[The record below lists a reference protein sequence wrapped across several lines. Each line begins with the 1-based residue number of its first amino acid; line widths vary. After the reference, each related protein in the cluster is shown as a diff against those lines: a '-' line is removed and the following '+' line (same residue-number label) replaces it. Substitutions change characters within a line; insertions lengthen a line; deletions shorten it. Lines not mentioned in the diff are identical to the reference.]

1 MEFRKE
7 KSEKSKQLIKKQL
20 ESDIFNVKTGYY
32 KREKILPVSPKP
44 NEYRQ
49 QIKEFVP
56 KYKELKHYERNF
68 INLLSDQ
75 QKHNLKITELKP
87 NHNLKNVELEVIRN
101 RSNEVKKNCYDK
113 NGNFSAKKLYLYDIF
128 KKEGEEEEENNDNE
142 TKTIN
147 KSKLNRSNSRS
158 IKENRNKSNKNLF
171 NKKILLQ
178 KIPKNLDIDYIN
190 NAEKMYNI
198 NSTYNKYYYNTQ
210 YNNNNPKNLKEINN
224 NISSYQQKEN
234 LNIINWTINPYNNNY
249 RKSNNYNIENKQFY
263 KVKSVPQKGKKI
275 KSEKIFYG
283 HPKELTKVFSTES
296 VNDKRNNIKRIIK
309 RDSEEQVI
317 FNILIKN
324 IEVDRNT
331 LSIDDKK
338 LKEIFYKNGLHL
350 YDFNEDGLNDLFINK
365 SIEAKLRKNKN
376 DDNFDRNYKKVV
388 KELTKYNIRLDKK
401 EMKDGKG
408 FKNQNSVKKRKGTP
422 GVALHK
428 NKEKKEDNNELN
440 IGFYKNK

>member
-20 ESDIFNVKTGYY
+20 ESDIFNIRTGYY
-32 KREKILPVSPKP
+32 KKEKILPVSPKP

-49 QIKEFVP
+49 NIKEFVP

-75 QKHNLKITELKP
+75 QKHNPKIVDLKP
-87 NHNLKNVELEVIRN
+87 NHNLKNNELEIIRN

-113 NGNFSAKKLYLYDIF
+113 NGKFSAKKLYLYDVF
-128 KKEGEEEEENNDNE
+128 KKEEEEEDNNNNE
-142 TKTIN
+142 NKTVN
-147 KSKLNRSNSRS
+147 KSKINRSNSKS
-158 IKENRNKSNKNLF
+158 IKEKRNESNKNFF
-171 NKKILLQ
+171 NKKILL
-178 KIPKNLDIDYIN
+178 KKKPKNLDIDYIN
-190 NAEKMYNI
+190 NGDKIHNI
-198 NSTYNKYYYNTQ
+198 NNTYNKYYYITQHNNKNT
-210 YNNNNPKNLKEINN
+210 KNLKEI
-224 NISSYQQKEN
+224 SSYQKKEN
-234 LNIINWTINPYNNNY
+234 LNIINWTINPYDNNY
-249 RKSNNYNIENKQFY
+249 TRKNNYNMENKKLY
-263 KVKSVPQKGKKI
+263 KEKSVPQKDKNI

-283 HPKELTKVFSTES
+283 HPKGLTKVFSTES
-296 VNDKRNNIKRIIK
+296 VNPKKNIIK
-309 RDSEEQVI
+309 KINKRDTEEQEF

-324 IEVDRNT
+324 VEVDRNA

-376 DDNFDRNYKKVV
+376 DENFDRNYKKVV

-401 EMKDGKG
+401 EMLDGKG

-422 GVALHK
+422 GVALYK
-428 NKEKKEDNNELN
+428 NKEKKDDTNDLN
-440 IGFYKNK
+440 IGFYKEK